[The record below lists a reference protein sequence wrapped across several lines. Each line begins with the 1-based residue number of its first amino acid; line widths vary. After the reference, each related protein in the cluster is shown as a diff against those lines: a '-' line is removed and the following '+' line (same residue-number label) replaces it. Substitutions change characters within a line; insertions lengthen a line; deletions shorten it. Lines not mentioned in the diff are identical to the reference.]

1 MIFKSLFIFILLIK
15 VLFAEEFTVAS
26 FNVENL
32 FDLKNDGTE
41 YKEYVPNTTS
51 LWNKK
56 THDIKLN
63 NISKVIRS
71 LDADII
77 VLQEIESL
85 SALLSLKKRTKY
97 KYHAFSKQK
106 KSSIGLAVLSNYK
119 ILKQHTLKVKSRKI
133 KRDIQEVDIQIQN
146 KRIKIF
152 NNHWPSKRQK
162 ESFRILYANTLNNY
176 IKKFQED
183 LDYILL
189 GDFNSNY
196 NEKET
201 LKLNKDLNDSYNIT
215 GINDILLSSN
225 KIHKKNPYH
234 YNLWYELEYTER
246 FSAMYRNN
254 KITPDNILLPQALF
268 DQKNISYINNSFK
281 VLKKPYLITK
291 KKIHRWKMIKK
302 YTVHAG
308 EGYSDHLAIIASF
321 DTEPY
326 KQIKKVTQTKGIA
339 ALYKNNA
346 TNIKIKNAVVIYKN
360 KNNYIIKQ
368 KNNRAIYIYNSKEKL
383 ELSSSYNLYILKTK
397 EHYGLK
403 EISSFRIIK
412 KHPKKENIIEYF
424 TQAKSINLFDM
435 KYQNELII
443 NLKGH
448 YKKGYLYYV
457 KKNNTYKIR
466 LYSKDKTLL
475 PKNGQKI
482 NIIQA
487 HLSFFKNKAQIII
500 NKKSEYYAY

>member
-1 MIFKSLFIFILLIK
+1 MILKYAFVFILITQ
-15 VLFAEEFTVAS
+15 VLFAKVFTVAS
-26 FNVENL
+26 YNVENL
-32 FDLKNDGTE
+32 FDLKYNGSE
-41 YKEYVPNTTS
+41 YKEYIPNTSS

-56 THDIKLN
+56 NYLIKLQ
-63 NISKVIRS
+63 NISRVIND
-71 LDADII
+71 LNADVL

-85 SALLSLKKRTKY
+85 NVLLSLKRKTHY
-97 KYHAFSKQK
+97 KYHSFIKQK
-106 KSSIGLAVLSNYK
+106 ESAVGLAVLSKYK
-119 ILKQHTLKVKSRKI
+119 ILKTKTIEVRSKKI
-133 KRDIQEVDIQIQN
+133 KRDILEVDIKIEN
-146 KRIKIF
+146 KIIKIF

-183 LDYILL
+183 LDYILI

-215 GINDILLSSN
+215 GINDILNSSS
-225 KIHKKNPYH
+225 KILTKEKKNYH
-234 YNLWYELEYTER
+234 YNLWYELNYTKR
-246 FSAMYRNN
+246 FSSLYRNN
-254 KITPDNILLPQALF
+254 KITPDNILLAQALF
-268 DQKNISYINNSFK
+268 DKKNISYINNSFK
-281 VLKKPYLITK
+281 ALSPPYLYSNR
-291 KKIHRWKMIKK
+291 KIHRWKMTQK
-302 YTVHAG
+302 YGVHAG

-321 DTEPY
+321 ETQAY
-326 KQIKKVTQTKGIA
+326 KKKENKNKGIA
-339 ALYKNNA
+339 ALYKSNNS
-346 TNIKIKNAVVIYKN
+346 NIKIYNVVVIYKD

-368 KNNRAIYIYNSKEKL
+368 KNKRAIYIYKSKEKL
-383 ELSSSYNLYILKTK
+383 EVKASYNLEILQTK

-403 EISSFRIIK
+403 EISSFKIIK
-412 KHPKKENIIEYF
+412 KHSKEENIKEYF
-424 TQAKSINLFDM
+424 TQANTIDLFDS
-435 KYQNELII
+435 KNQNELII
-443 NLKGH
+443 NLRGQ
-448 YKKGYLYYV
+448 YKKGYLHYI
-457 KKNNTYKIR
+457 KNNKKYKIK